1 MGHPVMLSLEQVMQ
15 RQRLDRTIRPG
26 PITFESLG
34 DDLGA
39 SCDGFQVGFEAGRL
53 PAIRTARVFI
63 SRREL
68 DNAFCWGPSFI
79 SPLGDRMA
87 GNFPG
92 TLRRKRQAVLEIPG

>member
-39 SCDGFQVGFEAGRL
+39 CCDVFQFGFEAGRFL
-53 PAIRTARVFI
+53 AIWTARSFI

-68 DNAFCWGPSFI
+68 DNAFAWGAAFI
-79 SPLGDRMA
+79 PPWVTA
-87 GNFPG
+87 
-92 TLRRKRQAVLEIPG
+92 